1 MIDYDDYFGGLTRE
15 EYEKETEEHFK
26 FIDHI
31 CKCDY
36 DKAFALI
43 DKYKDNL
50 FVSEFVSDKEAEML
64 YHTILNWK
72 EKSEM
77 YDDLCDQKENKY
89 MSDISTLITNEIRN
103 TLENLSRKGVGF
115 INLETTDSI
124 QYQIDNR
131 IFDITV
137 KERDR

>member
-26 FIDHI
+26 FMDHI

-43 DKYKDNL
+43 DKYKYNL
-50 FVSEFVSDKEAEML
+50 FASEFVSDEEAEML

-77 YDDLCDQKENKY
+77 YDDLCDQRENKY

-115 INLETTDSI
+115 INLETTDAI

-137 KERDR
+137 KEQDR